1 LFFRIILFFSQL
13 DEIIRD
19 STDSAY
25 GEEHLAALTAGERT
39 LWAEARQTYFSSGVN
54 RTSLEAIEK
63 AAFVLILDDEE
74 YDIGT
79 VSLSKYILEKIK
91 NFSIK
96 LIQLDNDSSSSSI
109 NNKVIKLSLYIY
121 IYWCYVASF
130 ISNHC
135 ILMSNNNLI
144 KINI

>member
-1 LFFRIILFFSQL
+1 MFYRNNLLEPCEIQLYVYCIYWTWFFWIIWFFSQL

-19 STDSAY
+19 STDPAY

-79 VSLSKYILEKIK
+79 VSLSKYILQKIH
-91 NFSIK
+91 NF
-96 LIQLDNDSSSSSI
+96 LLN
-109 NNKVIKLSLYIY
+109 
-121 IYWCYVASF
+121 
-130 ISNHC
+130 
-135 ILMSNNNLI
+135 
-144 KINI
+144 

>member
-1 LFFRIILFFSQL
+1 MWTSTVCLLYLIWIFFFELFCFFSQL

-79 VSLSKYILEKIK
+79 VSLSKYILQKIK

-121 IYWCYVASF
+121 ILVLLC
-130 ISNHC
+130 
-135 ILMSNNNLI
+135 LI
-144 KINI
+144 YI